1 MQVQQYLPCRALAPY
16 VNRCWEIKHDLPPGQ
31 TIAVPF
37 NCTGRPHFVFSL
49 ESPFQCYR
57 QGGSQMELCESTV
70 FGVFGTPMTK
80 YFSGPTLGVVVDFTP
95 TGLQTLWRLPVHELS
110 EQSLDLTAV
119 IATEVRELT
128 DQMREAPSTARRFAL
143 LEGFLLR
150 RLARVNQANQLRTDG
165 RIEAAVNFMQR
176 QPARVNMHQLA
187 YQLNTSER
195 TLRRRFS
202 EVVGISPK
210 YFVRMQR
217 FIHTRRWLE
226 QQAKPNWLDILF
238 LTGYYDQAHLINE
251 FKYFT
256 GSSPRLYESQA
267 TGLHDILYQ

>member
-1 MQVQQYLPCRALAPY
+1 
-16 VNRCWEIKHDLPPGQ
+16 
-31 TIAVPF
+31 
-37 NCTGRPHFVFSL
+37 
-49 ESPFQCYR
+49 
-57 QGGSQMELCESTV
+57 MELCESTV